1 MKKLIYASIALIAI
15 SLIILTENV
24 KIQKNEINDIK
35 INEQQL
41 FNEDNSKLLFLYFE
55 ILDNDIKYPDI
66 VFAQALLE
74 SGYMTSYIFTENKNL
89 FGMRYPERRET
100 KAIDENRGYS
110 RYNCW
115 TDSVKDYKL
124 FQDFLLR
131 KKEKSREE
139 YFSFLSRIYAE
150 DSNYVFFVKKI
161 INENES
167 IINKNYDSYKKY
179 KKSIDIYEYNEKL
192 CEIIKLKRIV

>member
-15 SLIILTENV
+15 SLIILTKNV
-24 KIQKNEINDIK
+24 KIQKNKINDIK
-35 INEQQL
+35 INEQLL
-41 FNEDNSKLLFLYFE
+41 FNDNNSKLLFLYFE

-66 VFAQALLE
+66 VFAQAVLE

-100 KAIDENRGYS
+100 TAIGRNRGYS
-110 RYNCW
+110 RYDCW
-115 TDSVKDYKL
+115 TDSVEDYKL
-124 FQDFLLR
+124 FQEFLFR
-131 KKEKSREE
+131 NKEKSREE

-150 DSNYVFFVKKI
+150 DPNYVFFIKKI

-167 IINKNYDSYKKY
+167 IINKNYDLYKKY
-179 KKSIDIYEYNEKL
+179 KKNIDVYEYNEKL
-192 CEIIKLKRIV
+192 CEIIKSKRIV

>member
-100 KAIDENRGYS
+100 TAIDENRGYS
-110 RYNCW
+110 MYECW

-124 FQDFLLR
+124 FQEFLLR

-150 DSNYVFFVKKI
+150 DPNYVPFLKKVIEDNKTI
-161 INENES
+161 IDCNL
-167 IINKNYDSYKKY
+167 DLYKKF
-179 KKSIDIYEYNEKL
+179 KANTETYEYNKKL
-192 CEIIKLKRIV
+192 CELAKPMKVV

>member
-74 SGYMTSYIFTENKNL
+74 SGYMTSYIFTE
-89 FGMRYPERRET
+89 G
-100 KAIDENRGYS
+100 IS
-110 RYNCW
+110 
-115 TDSVKDYKL
+115 
-124 FQDFLLR
+124 
-131 KKEKSREE
+131 
-139 YFSFLSRIYAE
+139 
-150 DSNYVFFVKKI
+150 
-161 INENES
+161 
-167 IINKNYDSYKKY
+167 
-179 KKSIDIYEYNEKL
+179 
-192 CEIIKLKRIV
+192 

>member
-1 MKKLIYASIALIAI
+1 
-15 SLIILTENV
+15 
-24 KIQKNEINDIK
+24 
-35 INEQQL
+35 
-41 FNEDNSKLLFLYFE
+41 
-55 ILDNDIKYPDI
+55 
-66 VFAQALLE
+66 
-74 SGYMTSYIFTENKNL
+74 
-89 FGMRYPERRET
+89 MRYPERRET